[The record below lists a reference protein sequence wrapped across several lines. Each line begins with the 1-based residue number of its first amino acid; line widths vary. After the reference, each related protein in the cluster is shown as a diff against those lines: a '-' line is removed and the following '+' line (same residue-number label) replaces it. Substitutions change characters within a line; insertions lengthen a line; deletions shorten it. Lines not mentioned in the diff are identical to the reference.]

1 MKSGF
6 AVAAVLTA
14 CCCCL
19 AGCGRGAPDTLEA
32 VKKKEKLVVA
42 APRQQEGDLSRS
54 WAGSLER
61 EVIEAMGSRLN
72 AEIVYEYTEP
82 GGEVQA
88 VEDGRADIAAGAVI
102 LEDSGNDGYS
112 VTYGCRPVYI
122 ALEADRK
129 VISLGELGDLS
140 VGLGP
145 GVGKNVRS
153 QLYAVS
159 GMTMN
164 DVVDA
169 QAAKALIEE
178 GKIAGYVCFE
188 AEARELMDGGGLWV
202 QELPG
207 IRPESYAFYAGKE
220 QYRMLGE
227 LNQLLTE
234 KLKD

>member
-1 MKSGF
+1 MKSGL
-6 AVAAVLTA
+6 VIAAVLAA

-19 AGCGRGAPDTLEA
+19 AGCGRGAPDALDA

-42 APRQQEGDLSRS
+42 APREQEGDLSRA
-54 WAGSLER
+54 WAWGLER
-61 EVIEAMGSRLN
+61 DVIEAMGSRLN
-72 AEIVYEYTEP
+72 AEILYEYTEP

-88 VEDGRADIAAGAVI
+88 VKDGRADIAAGAAI

-122 ALEADRK
+122 ATEAGRE
-129 VISLGELGDLS
+129 VGSLGELADLS

-153 QLYAVS
+153 QLYSVT
-159 GMTMN
+159 GLTMA
-164 DVVDA
+164 DVAGA

-178 GKIAGYVCFE
+178 GKIAGYICFE
-188 AEARELMDGGGLWV
+188 ADARELLGEAGLWV
-202 QELPG
+202 RDLPG